1 MSGHPLA
8 RLSALLLVL
17 TLAACA
23 AYQAQHARRPP
34 RESVERSDDP
44 RITRLQGEADALKS
58 ELARQ
63 GRYTCCVEPPCTQ
76 CLLER
81 GECHCRKSLR
91 KEGPCGDC
99 CGECRDG
106 WIDGRMVAEGDGHSH
121 H

>member
-1 MSGHPLA
+1 MSGRPLA
-8 RLSALLLVL
+8 RFSALFLAL

-44 RITRLQGEADALKS
+44 RITRLQSEADALKT

-63 GRYTCCVEPPCTQ
+63 GRYTCCVEPACTQ

-81 GECHCRKSLR
+81 GECHCRKSLG

-106 WIDGRMVAEGDGHSH
+106 WIDGRMVAGGDVHSH